1 VIAGVRCQPSRSKK
15 ATRDDLIYVGNAGW
29 RTNDAVAPSFLV
41 KVRVGQSQRDAVE
54 QHEHPKLK
62 EAADRAGAEAGA
74 GAAGCKLSESAGGEA
89 GKAGREAGG
98 ADDAMDCFEGDEAGG
113 EADGKAAADL
123 SGADRC
129 GAGTASGCEADGE
142 ARGAGGGELGEAGR
156 EVGGA
161 NDGTGGD
168 ETGGEANRMVAD
180 LRREADGS
188 EDCGA
193 HCGEDTELGHVRR
206 ELFAELGE
214 VGASAAAAA
223 STAAAAAASAASLQ
237 LQPRHRR
244 GPSALGRASS
254 ASIQS
259 RLSEVAVVVG
269 PCTPNFRRLRR
280 GRSRPRRPLLRTYQ
294 KRGKK
299 VKNIDFQY
307 LQIATIYLQILPIS
321 RISRYFC
328 QTTFNIFA
336 ILINILQ
343 YIDQYI
349 GQYFRDIGKY

>member
-1 VIAGVRCQPSRSKK
+1 VIAGVRCQPRRSKK
-15 ATRDDLIYVGNAGW
+15 ATWDDLIYVGNAGW
-29 RTNDAVAPSFLV
+29 RCSDAWAPSLIV
-41 KVRVGQSQRDAVE
+41 RVRVGQTQRDAV
-54 QHEHPKLK
+54 QQHPKF
-62 EAADRAGAEAGA
+62 EAAIARARAEAGA

-142 ARGAGGGELGEAGR
+142 ARGAGGGDLGEAGR

-161 NDGTGGD
+161 TDGTGGD

-193 HCGEDTELGHVRR
+193 HYGVDTELGHVRR

-214 VGASAAAAA
+214 VSASAAAAA
-223 STAAAAAASAASLQ
+223 STAAAAAASAASAAAPTETP
-237 LQPRHRR
+237 PR
-244 GPSALGRASS
+244 PKRARK
-254 ASIQS
+254 SIQ
-259 RLSEVAVVVG
+259 RFDPV
-269 PCTPNFRRLRR
+269 
-280 GRSRPRRPLLRTYQ
+280 
-294 KRGKK
+294 
-299 VKNIDFQY
+299 
-307 LQIATIYLQILPIS
+307 
-321 RISRYFC
+321 
-328 QTTFNIFA
+328 
-336 ILINILQ
+336 
-343 YIDQYI
+343 
-349 GQYFRDIGKY
+349 